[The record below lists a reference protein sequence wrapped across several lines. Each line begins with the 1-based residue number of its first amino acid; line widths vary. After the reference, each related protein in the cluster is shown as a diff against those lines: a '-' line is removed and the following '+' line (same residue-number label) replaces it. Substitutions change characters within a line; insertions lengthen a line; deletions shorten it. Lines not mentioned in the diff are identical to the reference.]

1 MEIKSINTA
10 VAEQITKLGSTKVI
24 DTVVESLVKVEI
36 SRRSDALEKAIK
48 LHEDT
53 LRQIRKV
60 KPDQVTYKLDRT
72 KDSETYSKQAFENN
86 KKLNEKLA
94 KIEKTIVGATENE
107 KWGDLYNLVKSG
119 GTPAATEEK
128 TDDASTDSK

>member
-53 LRQIRKV
+53 LREIRKV
-60 KPDQVTYKLDRT
+60 NPDQVTYNLDGT
-72 KDSETYSKQAFENN
+72 KASETYSKQAFENN

>member
-53 LRQIRKV
+53 LREIRKV
-60 KPDQVTYKLDRT
+60 KPDQVTYNLDGT
-72 KDSETYSKQAFENN
+72 KASETYSKQAFENN

>member
-53 LRQIRKV
+53 LREIRKV
-60 KPDQVTYKLDRT
+60 KPDQVTYNMDGT
-72 KDSETYSKQAFENN
+72 KASETYSIQAFENN